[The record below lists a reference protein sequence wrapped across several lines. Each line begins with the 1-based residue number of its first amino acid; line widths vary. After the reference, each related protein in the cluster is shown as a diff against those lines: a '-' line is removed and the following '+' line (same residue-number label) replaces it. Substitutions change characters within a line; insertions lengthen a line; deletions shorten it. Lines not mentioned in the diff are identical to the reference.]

1 MHRLPSVTEAVLPN
15 VSAVRLA
22 RPLLIVAGLWLLA
35 LPLLRPLIWSGDPT
49 DLANLFYLV
58 LLTAA
63 TTTGLIWR
71 ALIPDEFCDGR
82 PWWARALPWGMVFL
96 VIAVV
101 SAWASPVPAKA
112 WALVVGWTLHIAA
125 PLALLPVIRRYPHLV
140 LAGLMTGMVG
150 ELLLMMGQVLWERPH
165 LAATLASDQPINA
178 LPTSFRFAWRV
189 GVWKVLFY

>member
-1 MHRLPSVTEAVLPN
+1 MTEAVLPN

-49 DLANLFYLV
+49 DLANLFHLV

-101 SAWASPVPAKA
+101 SAWASPVQQKLGP
-112 WALVVGWTLHIAA
+112 WSWDGRFIS
-125 PLALLPVIRRYPHLV
+125 
-140 LAGLMTGMVG
+140 
-150 ELLLMMGQVLWERPH
+150 QRP
-165 LAATLASDQPINA
+165 
-178 LPTSFRFAWRV
+178 
-189 GVWKVLFY
+189 